1 MSNATEIAS
10 DNSGG
15 DEQTATVA
23 VGALII
29 VLAIITVV
37 LRFYTRITTRVG
49 LGWDDWLILV
59 AVVFTLLTA
68 VLLVWGML
76 DFPYPKRALRKTIC
90 RASSSLLAQA
100 IRSTRQEP

>member
-1 MSNATEIAS
+1 MSNATLIAS
-10 DNSGG
+10 DSNTSN
-15 DEQTATVA
+15 EQTATVA

-59 AVVFTLLTA
+59 AVVVTLVTA
-68 VLLVWGML
+68 VLLLWGML
-76 DFPYPKRALRKTIC
+76 DFPYPTIALKKAR
-90 RASSSLLAQA
+90 SSSSRPHDMQSHQLTFSL
-100 IRSTRQEP
+100 